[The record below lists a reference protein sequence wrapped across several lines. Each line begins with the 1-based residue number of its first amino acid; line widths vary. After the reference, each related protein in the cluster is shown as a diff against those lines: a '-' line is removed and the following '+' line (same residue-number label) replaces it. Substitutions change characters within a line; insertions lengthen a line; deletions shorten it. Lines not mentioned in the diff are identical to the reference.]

1 MDDSSTTPNKETS
14 PAVDEKP
21 KPATTAEI
29 RSTFFAAALSM
40 GWQLAVVVVIPIVG
54 GYYIDQWR
62 HSAAT
67 WEIVGFVV
75 ALLGFIVVV
84 RRQLLDF
91 NEMTKLGGHKK

>member
-1 MDDSSTTPNKETS
+1 MDDSSTTPTKKTS
-14 PAVDEKP
+14 PAVSEKNDQL
-21 KPATTAEI
+21 ATAEI

-54 GYYIDQWR
+54 GYYLDQR
-62 HSAAT
+62 LDVAAT

-91 NEMTKLGGHKK
+91 NEMTKPGGHKK